1 MNYSK
6 CRTCKHYDLFFDACE
21 LYTEEIYLGEG
32 DYDDKPVRIKNISED
47 ECEYEQK
54 VDNND

>member
-1 MNYSK
+1 MDFSK

-32 DYDDKPVRIKNISED
+32 DYDNKPVRIKNISED
-47 ECEYEQK
+47 ECEYEEE
-54 VDNND
+54 